1 MVPGYGT
8 EEDYQ
13 GLDVAG
19 RVAVVSRG
27 SLDFTVKQQNAANA
41 GAVACLVYDNVD
53 GSLINM
59 LDAGVVP
66 NAFIT
71 KASGEILAANATDGV
86 GTLEVM
92 PAGVMTETPIPGRH
106 HERFLLL
113 GRHPG
118 LAAFPRCDC
127 AWRKHLFY
135 VD

>member
-1 MVPGYGT
+1 M
-8 EEDYQ
+8 
-13 GLDVAG
+13 
-19 RVAVVSRG
+19 
-27 SLDFTVKQQNAANA
+27 KQQNAANA

-92 PAGVMTETPIPGRH
+92 PAGVMTETPNPW
-106 HERFLLL
+106 
-113 GRHPG
+113 
-118 LAAFPRCDC
+118 AAP
-127 AWRKHLFY
+127 
-135 VD
+135 